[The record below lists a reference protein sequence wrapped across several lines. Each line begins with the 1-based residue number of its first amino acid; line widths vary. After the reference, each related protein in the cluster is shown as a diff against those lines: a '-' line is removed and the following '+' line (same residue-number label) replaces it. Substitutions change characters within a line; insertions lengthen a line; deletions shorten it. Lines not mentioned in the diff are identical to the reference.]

1 MWIFLGFRF
10 QKLINQQFSSFR
22 QELLPAVNLAFDHS
36 PQVILFSYMFAQSS
50 FPIIFYSEFDLF
62 GICDTFLQHELKMII
77 VTFPLLLILSLC
89 ASFTSSSSLGV
100 D

>member
-36 PQVILFSYMFAQSS
+36 PQVILFSYMFAQTPS
-50 FPIIFYSEFDLF
+50 PIFYYMICSIGAISCKFSASGRQFSNF
-62 GICDTFLQHELKMII
+62 GDPY
-77 VTFPLLLILSLC
+77 V
-89 ASFTSSSSLGV
+89 SSRRNKL
-100 D
+100 